1 MLRSFG
7 LTDGSYVLSGHSA
20 GACIAAQAVLQSPAH
35 HGLPELEEA
44 PRPAALL
51 GVNGLYDLPALIH
64 GLGASHQHLRGE
76 YEMLLTQAF
85 GADQDQWPAAS
96 PASFDPAVISERV
109 SAGRAPQLVV
119 LDQSGADQL
128 VPMDQ
133 RERFEATL
141 RQVNGLR
148 VVQGHRCTGRHAAPW
163 EEGSMLW
170 QSVRDT
176 FQLLP

>member
-35 HGLPELEEA
+35 HGLPELAEA

-51 GVNGLYDLPALIH
+51 GLNGLYDLPALIH

-85 GADQDQWPAAS
+85 GVDQDQWPAAS

-163 EEGSMLW
+163 EEGSTLW